1 MEKRR
6 ASAEPRGLTT
16 FGRSVMSAC
25 ALLVLLGL
33 AFGSFPYLVAALLLG
48 GVAYAARGL
57 QPPRLDVVRATS
69 AAELRAGE
77 PLDVGVEVEQ
87 RGAPAAL
94 SLHDKAPEAFLMDG
108 GSNFAAAW
116 LRPGERAQLRYAL
129 RAPRRGAHALG
140 PVRATAYDPFFLQTA
155 LVAELGELTDVV
167 VHPRTPQVPRI
178 RTSTAW
184 GRASLPGG
192 DRANRGVLTND
203 FRELRPYE
211 RGDPLRQVNW
221 KATARM
227 SREDLQLI
235 VNDYEVEGKKAV
247 WIFVDASP
255 YTVGGTTLESAF
267 DELATGALAV
277 AGHYLDLGHRVG
289 FTLFGS
295 GQTRL
300 LYPDAGELQERR
312 IAAALGSAEPG
323 EPGDSIQK
331 AVEATKGFLVR
342 EKPLL
347 FVFTLPGRDPDLAA
361 ALLQARALATP
372 GRRPA
377 SIVAVTPLPDES
389 EAQPAARL
397 VRIREKAQLKGL
409 ERKGVTVL
417 RYHPQRTPLVAL
429 LARGP
434 LR

>member
-1 MEKRR
+1 
-6 ASAEPRGLTT
+6 
-16 FGRSVMSAC
+16 
-25 ALLVLLGL
+25 
-33 AFGSFPYLVAALLLG
+33 
-48 GVAYAARGL
+48 
-57 QPPRLDVVRATS
+57 
-69 AAELRAGE
+69 
-77 PLDVGVEVEQ
+77 VGVEVEQ

-140 PVRATAYDPFFLQTA
+140 PLRATAYDPFFLQTA

-323 EPGDSIQK
+323 EPGDSIHK